1 MIVWKSNCQVYHLAN
16 SLPFCILLLSNL
28 SIRFCIVHLYLIYTV
43 THFNTSRNLGNI
55 KINWSIV
62 TEWFKSSVLPD
73 LQNLTK
79 FRFHPTP
86 LSPIQA
92 KWKRVDRKSL
102 YPNCYEKVAANCVES
117 KTKYPT
123 VSLNTAALNLLLV
136 GCNLPYNVFCVYFRR

>member
-28 SIRFCIVHLYLIYTV
+28 SIRFCIVHLYLIYIV
-43 THFNTSRNLGNI
+43 THSVLPGTLGNI

-62 TEWFKSSVLPD
+62 THS
-73 LQNLTK
+73 
-79 FRFHPTP
+79 TP

-92 KWKRVDRKSL
+92 KWKRVDPKSL
-102 YPNCYEKVAANCVES
+102 YPSCYEKVAANCVES

-123 VSLNTAALNLLLV
+123 SSLNTAALNLLLV
-136 GCNLPYNVFCVYFRR
+136 GCNLPLYVYFRR